1 MRNSPLRAFA
11 SPLKQDKKDKSKKET
26 KSKDTEWKEV
36 PGSRTTEVMGTKEDE
51 KNLRKS
57 MKGGGLG
64 KEGMKS
70 LLDDF

>member
-11 SPLKQDKKDKSKKET
+11 SPLKQDKKAKSKKKT
-26 KSKDTEWKEV
+26 KSKDKERV
-36 PGSRTTEVMGTKEDE
+36 KVERTTEVIGTKEDE

-57 MKGGGLG
+57 MESGGLG

>member
-64 KEGMKS
+64 KEGMKG

>member
-11 SPLKQDKKDKSKKET
+11 SPLKQDKKDKSKKKT

-57 MKGGGLG
+57 MESGGLG